1 MKLLTTALLVFL
13 WTLSV
18 AQNPWKNVYAR
29 EAWAAR
35 DEWQK
40 PEALIEMLKI
50 KPGSAVADVGCHEG
64 YMTFKLAHRVGNNGT
79 VYAVDLDQVKL
90 DKVKQRADENDLG
103 QIRIIKGAENNPKL
117 PPNALDAVLILD
129 TYHEMDAHAEILQHI
144 KTALK
149 KGGRLVIC
157 EPIADERKELTRSEQ
172 ERKHELGLRFAIDD
186 LKKAGFKIMLQQENF
201 VDRTEEKGDRMWVVV
216 GLKI

>member
-1 MKLLTTALLVFL
+1 MKPLTTSLFVLL

-18 AQNPWKNVYAR
+18 AQNPWKNVYSQ
-29 EAWAAR
+29 EAWTAR

-40 PEALIEMLKI
+40 PEALIELLKI

-64 YMTFKLAHRVGNNGT
+64 YMTFKLARHVGNNGT

-90 DKVKQRADENDLG
+90 DKVKQRADENDLH
-103 QIRIIKGAENNPKL
+103 QIRMIQGAENNPKL
-117 PPNALDAVLILD
+117 PSNALDAVLILD
-129 TYHEMDAHAEILQHI
+129 TYHEMNAHAEILQHI

-149 KGGRLVIC
+149 KGGRLLIC
-157 EPIADERKELTRSEQ
+157 EPIADERKNLSRSEQ

-186 LKKAGFKIMLQQENF
+186 LRKAGFKIILQQENF
-201 VDRTEEKGDRMWVVV
+201 VDRTKEKGDRMWVVV